1 MKKTLLVAVFIL
13 GVLGVGLNDQYM
25 SWDDDPNQD
34 HIPFEMLNNMPDNP
48 PVPSDA
54 VTDEDGYDNIY
65 LGVDFAEPHIS
76 MNPRNPLH
84 SFTAFNTNGVHA
96 TIDGF
101 NWFSNTPNFGVPI
114 SGDPVT
120 AYDSLGNL
128 YYENMRNSGGTI
140 IGTQIIKS
148 TNNSQTWLT
157 PVTGNSGY
165 DKNWIAA
172 DQTSGPYAN
181 YIYSTMSGGNVA
193 RSTNLGV
200 SFQHVFS
207 TSNNLPGMMV
217 AVGPN
222 GATSGGNVYVVT
234 NTGGTFSPIY
244 TFYRST
250 NGGGAFSFV
259 SSQQYVNYV
268 GTNVGDRHSV
278 QNMRTR
284 PYPFITADNSY
295 GPNRGR
301 LYLVYAKNDP
311 DQNGAKPSIYCRYS
325 DNFGTSWSAAVRVND
340 DANPTVS
347 NHFMP
352 ATWCDKETGRL
363 YIKWMD
369 TRDTPTSD
377 SALIYATYSS
387 NGGASFV
394 QNQKISGKKFKIDC
408 TTCGGGGTPRYQ
420 GDYDAITSNSVTSLM
435 VWTDFRAGTFG
446 SYVAYFP
453 DYAMKTDISEANI
466 NNGQSVNIQVSVPS
480 VKLYTNSVKFTA
492 SLDSTPASGSINL
505 SFQGGLDSL
514 TSYPGNVTLVATA
527 VGSVTPGLYPV
538 RITGRGPNGTPT
550 HQRVVDLLVNASK
563 VKIQTN
569 RGSAVSYT
577 VNGNP
582 YTSPQEFVFANGS
595 NVNISAPPTV
605 TSGTTRYIFDNWSQG
620 GNATQSYTV
629 TQNTTLT
636 ATYKAAFQLILNS
649 TQGNTFGGGQFYDS
663 AASFIFGVTNTT
675 VVNGSDTFYYR
686 GMTGLGA
693 GAYTS
698 PDSSGN
704 DDTVTWNISNA
715 IVELTRWS
723 LNPPPVGISQI
734 SSEIPTKFDLYQNYP
749 NPFNPETIIR
759 YDLAKNSDVKVVV
772 YDMLGKQVGELV
784 NQRQNAGTYEVS
796 FDGSR
801 LASGIYFYRIV
812 TGDFVQVKRMLL
824 VK

>member
-1 MKKTLLVAVFIL
+1 MKKILLVAVFIL

-65 LGVDFAEPHIS
+65 LGNDFAEPHIS
-76 MNPRNPLH
+76 MNPRNPLQ
-84 SFTAFNTNGVHA
+84 SFTAFNTNGAHA

-101 NWFSNTPNFGVPI
+101 NWFSNNPNFGVPI

-157 PVTGNSGY
+157 PVTGNTGY

-172 DQTSGPYAN
+172 DQTTGPYAN

-200 SFQHVFS
+200 SFQHVFA

-222 GATSGGNVYVVT
+222 GATSGGSVYVVT
-234 NTGGTFSPIY
+234 NTGGSFSPVY

-250 NGGGAFSFV
+250 NGGAAFNFI

-268 GTNVGDRHSV
+268 GTNVAGRHSV

-284 PYPFITADNSY
+284 PYPFITADNSF

-311 DQNGAKPSIYCRYS
+311 DQDGAKPSIYCRYS

-377 SALIYATYSS
+377 SALIYATYST
-387 NGGASFV
+387 NGGTSFV
-394 QNQKISGKKFKIDC
+394 QNQKISGKKMKIDC

-492 SLDSTPASGSINL
+492 ALDSTPASGSISL
-505 SFQGGLDSL
+505 VFQGGLDSL

-527 VGSVTPGLYPV
+527 VGTVTPGLYPV

-582 YTSPQEFVFANGS
+582 YTSPQEFVFANGA

-620 GNATQSYTV
+620 GNATQTYNV
-629 TQNTTLT
+629 TQNVTLT
-636 ATYKAAFQLILNS
+636 ATYKTAFQLILNS

-663 AASFIFGVTNTT
+663 AASFVFGVTNRT

-698 PDSSGN
+698 PDSSGA
-704 DDTVTWNISNA
+704 DDSIAWNISNA
-715 IVELTRWS
+715 VVELTRWS

-759 YDLAKNSDVKVVV
+759 YDLAKNSDVKVVI